1 MSIQHARQFTRR
13 RFLGRVTLAGTV
25 GFTGLYPRPIAA
37 EPPPE
42 TTRIT
47 LFQLPSIC
55 TAPVAVAEAL
65 LRAEGFSDVRYVPT
79 IPGVESSRK
88 LAAGEADF
96 SLNFAAPLTIA
107 LDATHAG
114 VVLAGIHVG
123 CMEIVAR
130 EPLRTIRDLKGKKVA
145 VWGLGSTPHL
155 FLSAM
160 VAHVGL
166 DPASDIQ
173 WVVHPPNTHV
183 EPFIEGK
190 IDVLIVFPPQA
201 QELRARQIGH
211 VVVAM
216 VTDRPWSQYFCC
228 MVEGNREFV
237 RQHPIATKRVLR
249 ALLKAADLC
258 ASEPQTAA
266 RLLVDKRQTGSYEYA
281 LQTMQELPYR
291 SWRDFDPEDSLRFY
305 ALRFHEAKMIKSSP
319 QKIIAQGTDW
329 RFLHELK
336 KELKG

>member
-1 MSIQHARQFTRR
+1 
-13 RFLGRVTLAGTV
+13 
-25 GFTGLYPRPIAA
+25 
-37 EPPPE
+37 
-42 TTRIT
+42 
-47 LFQLPSIC
+47 
-55 TAPVAVAEAL
+55 VAEEL
-65 LRAEGFSDVRYVPT
+65 LRAEGFLEVRYVPVT
-79 IPGVESSRK
+79 PGVDSSRK

-96 SLNFAAPLTIA
+96 SLNFAAPLVVA
-107 LDATHAG
+107 LDTGHAV

-123 CMEIVAR
+123 CMELVAR
-130 EPLRTIRDLKGKKVA
+130 EPLRTIRDLKGKRVA
-145 VWGLGSTPHL
+145 VPALGSIPHL
-155 FLSAM
+155 FLAAM

-166 DPASDIQ
+166 DPASDLQ
-173 WVVHPPNTHV
+173 WVLEPFNRHV
-183 EPFIEGK
+183 ELFTAGK
-190 IDVLIVFPPQA
+190 IDILILFPPQA
-201 QELRARQIGH
+201 QDLRARQIGH
-211 VVVAM
+211 VVVAS

-228 MVEGNREFV
+228 MVEGNRAFV
-237 RQHPIATKRVLR
+237 RQHPVATKRVLR

-281 LQTMQELPYR
+281 LQTMQELPYM

-329 RFLHELK
+329 RFFNALK